1 MDIEESELPQLTDK
15 QLKFVMCKAEGMNNS
30 DAYRQAYNTANMKT
44 ASVWR
49 KAAEVASNVNVA
61 AWLEYAKIEATGKLL
76 DETSYTLQAHLDEL
90 NQAIEFARSKGAAGP
105 LIQAITSKGKAC
117 NHYTEHKE
125 INVNNASDAKL
136 IQSLESLLGHD
147 AGMEA
152 ARSLGYTT
160 DKPDDK
166 HTEH

>member
-15 QLKFVMCKAEGMNNS
+15 QLNFVMAKAEGLSNS
-30 DAYRQAYNTANMKT
+30 DAYRRAYNTSNMKI

-49 KAAEVASNVNVA
+49 KAAEVASNVNVT
-61 AWLEYAKIEATGKLL
+61 AWIEYAKIEATSKLL
-76 DETSYTLQAHLDEL
+76 DETSYTLQAHIDEL

-136 IQSLESLLGHD
+136 IQSLESLLGHN

-152 ARSLGYTT
+152 ARSLGYQV
-160 DKPDDK
+160 DDK

>member
-1 MDIEESELPQLTDK
+1 MSDIEESELPQLTDK

-30 DAYRQAYNTANMKT
+30 DAYRQAYNTANMKRET
-44 ASVWR
+44 LWVR
-49 KAAEVASNVNVA
+49 AAEVAANSKVKV
-61 AWLEYAKIEATGKLL
+61 WLDYAKIEATSKLL

-136 IQSLESLLGHD
+136 IQSLESLLGHN

-152 ARSLGYTT
+152 AKSLGY
-160 DKPDDK
+160 KLDDK

>member
-1 MDIEESELPQLTDK
+1 MSDIEESELPQLTDK
-15 QLKFVMCKAEGMNNS
+15 QLKFVMGKAEGLSNS
-30 DAYRQAYNTANMKT
+30 DAYRRAYNTSNMKI

-49 KAAEVASNVNVA
+49 KAAEVASNVNVT
-61 AWLEYAKIEATGKLL
+61 AWIEYAKIEATGKLL
-76 DETSYTLQAHLDEL
+76 DETSYTLQAHIDEL

-136 IQSLESLLGHD
+136 IQSLESLLGHN

-152 ARSLGYTT
+152 ARSLGYQV
-160 DKPDDK
+160 DDK

>member
-1 MDIEESELPQLTDK
+1 MSDIEESELPQLTDK
-15 QLKFVMCKAEGMNNS
+15 QLKFVMGKAQGMSNS
-30 DAYRQAYNTANMKT
+30 DAYRHAYNTSNMLQ
-44 ASVWR
+44 ASIWR
-49 KAAEVASNVNVA
+49 KAAEVASNVNVT
-61 AWLEYAKIEATGKLL
+61 AWIEYAKIEATSKLL
-76 DETSYTLQAHLDEL
+76 DETSYTLQAHIDEL

-136 IQSLESLLGHD
+136 IQSLESLLGHN

-152 ARSLGYTT
+152 ARSLGYQV
-160 DKPDDK
+160 DDK
-166 HTEH
+166 YTEH